1 MQNHPALFARV
12 TIAALLL
19 TLAAAQAPG
28 AAADLRLVEAAAR
41 QDWQQVR
48 ALLDNGADVNA
59 PRADGV
65 TALLWAAHWDDVA
78 TVETLLAAGADPNA
92 ADDHGVTPLMRA
104 SENASV
110 AVAAALLAAG
120 ADPDAAQ
127 TSGLTALMI
136 AADTGERDVVRAL
149 LAHGADVNAVTSS
162 TGVTALMWA
171 VEAPHPDVVHILL
184 ESTADVSASSKK
196 GFTPLL
202 LAARRGDIELARL
215 LIAAGADVNEPG
227 SDGTHA
233 LPLAIISGHDAF
245 ANFLLAQGADAGGT
259 IDGVPALHAAAG
271 DATTWLVDWY
281 REHGGRRAVD
291 AGGRGISG
299 LSPERRLPLVNA
311 LLARGADP
319 NRRIPKSAV
328 VLSYI
333 GTTRYGVFEQNSVG
347 TGDVRGATPLWVA
360 AKSSNGGGL
369 QGEQGPT
376 AQYRYDSSADVIRT
390 LLAAGADPNLATDDG
405 TTPLMMASGLGV
417 RSHQPLMPRGR
428 PSPPAEAAVRVLVE
442 AGADVNAVNN
452 GDFTALHGATFRGL
466 NEVIEYLVD
475 QGADIDARD
484 YRGRTA
490 FRMAEGAKQS
500 FQYQAFPETAEFLKR
515 LGANPRLGIPGTI
528 HERADREALV
538 DTVGGSEIR

>member
-1 MQNHPALFARV
+1 MRTFRAFVGSTAVLVLVLLQAVAAGPA
-12 TIAALLL
+12 
-19 TLAAAQAPG
+19 
-28 AAADLRLVEAAAR
+28 AAADQRLVDAAAR
-41 QDWQQVR
+41 QDWQRVR
-48 ALLDNGADVNA
+48 ALLDEGADANA

-65 TALLWAAHWDDVA
+65 TALLWAAHWDE
-78 TVETLLAAGADPNA
+78 VEIVEVLLRAGAQPDA

-104 SENASV
+104 SENASIDV
-110 AVAAALLAAG
+110 ARALLEAG

-127 TSGLTALMI
+127 GSGLTALML
-136 AADTGERDVVRAL
+136 AAGTGSRDVVRAL
-149 LAHGADVNAVTSS
+149 LAHGADVNAVTHGSR
-162 TGVTALMWA
+162 VTALMWA
-171 VEAPHPDVVHILL
+171 VEAPHPAVAHILL
-184 ESTADVSASSKK
+184 ESAADVSVSSRK

-202 LAARRGDIELARL
+202 LAARNGDVELARL
-215 LIAAGADVNEPG
+215 LIAAGADVNQPG
-227 SDGTHA
+227 SDGTRA
-233 LPLAIISGHDAF
+233 LPLAIISGHDAC
-245 ANFLLAQGADAGGT
+245 ALFLLEQGADPGGA

-271 DATTWLVDWY
+271 DVGTWLVDWY

-291 AGGRGISG
+291 AGGRGLAG
-299 LSPERRLPLVNA
+299 LTPERRLPLVEA

-319 NRRIPKSAV
+319 NARVDKSAV

-369 QGEQGPT
+369 QGAQGPT
-376 AQYRYDSSADVIRT
+376 SRYRYDSSPDIIRA
-390 LLAAGADPNLATDDG
+390 LLAAGADPNLTTDDG
-405 TTPLMMASGLGV
+405 TTPLMMAAGLGV
-417 RSHQPLMPRGR
+417 RSHQPLTPRGV
-428 PSPPAEAAVRVLVE
+428 PSPPAEEAVQVLVE
-442 AGADVNAVNN
+442 AGADVNAANH

-466 NEVIEYLVD
+466 NEVIRYLVE

-490 FRMAEGAKQS
+490 YRMAEGAKQS
-500 FQYQAFPETAEFLKR
+500 FQYQAFPETAAFLAQ

-538 DTVGGSEIR
+538 ETVGGPADR